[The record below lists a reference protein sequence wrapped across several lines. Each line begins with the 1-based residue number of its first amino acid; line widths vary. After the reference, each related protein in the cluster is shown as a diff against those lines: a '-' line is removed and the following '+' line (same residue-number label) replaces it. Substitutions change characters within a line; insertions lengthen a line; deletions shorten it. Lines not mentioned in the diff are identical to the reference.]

1 MASDMH
7 ALKAI
12 ESCPSWPSIA
22 SASAELRRQRR
33 ASGGEAAGAQVV
45 SIIPNLGV
53 GGSRARANARSMG
66 RGSR

>member
-33 ASGGEAAGAQVV
+33 APGGEAAGA
-45 SIIPNLGV
+45 
-53 GGSRARANARSMG
+53 
-66 RGSR
+66 